1 MKVRFLKSPSGLP
14 YSLGYFQ
21 GDTAELN
28 DITAKE
34 LIAAGI
40 AELVILTNTVESAKP
55 IIETK
60 ISDKPKKAIKR

>member
-34 LIAAGI
+34 LIGAGI
-40 AELVILTNTVESAKP
+40 AELVLETNNQEPVKP
-55 IIETK
+55 MIETK

>member
-28 DITAKE
+28 DITAKK
-34 LIAAGI
+34 LIAIGM
-40 AELVILTNTVESAKP
+40 AELVLLTNNVEPIKA